1 MSKSNSEIE
10 TAIKLEL
17 DPVFSG
23 NLYEHNVTFMFFL
36 LLCVIYMLL
45 GIIIG
50 GLFELT
56 SQKINKKYGNA
67 VSVAYQILI
76 NAMFMSIVRY
86 YIFPLFI
93 VQLQMI
99 TYGLLFTAT
108 YFGVQFS
115 LYTNSLKLLKSI
127 ITAQ

>member
-1 MSKSNSEIE
+1 MSKGNNEID
-10 TAIKLEL
+10 TTIKLEL

-23 NLYEHNVTFMFFL
+23 NLYEHNVNFITFL
-36 LLCVIYMLL
+36 LLCITYTLL

-56 SQKINKKYGNA
+56 TQKINKKYNTIIA
-67 VSVAYQILI
+67 VAYQILI
-76 NAMFMSIVRY
+76 NAIFMSVVRY

-108 YFGVQFS
+108 YFGLQFS
-115 LYTNSLKLLKSI
+115 LYTNTLKLIKNI
-127 ITAQ
+127 VKI